1 MATNE
6 KKKKAAEEAE
16 TTQDAAQVNP
26 ATVEQQDAEAT
37 ADATQKAAQEE
48 PAQAAAQTEVVEIK
62 VSDIDESA
70 SIPEKD
76 GNMTLPEVFW
86 GVARSLMRAHGVS
99 VVYRCPKNGYWFINE
114 QYVNEYQL
122 ESGNVVDVYR
132 DEVKALD
139 HDA

>member
-6 KKKKAAEEAE
+6 KKKKAADLE
-16 TTQDAAQVNP
+16 TAQDAAQVNP
-26 ATVEQQDAEAT
+26 ETVEQQDTDTAVDAT
-37 ADATQKAAQEE
+37 ADASTEATQEE
-48 PAQAAAQTEVVEIK
+48 PAQAEVVEIK

-99 VVYRCPKNGYWFINE
+99 QVYRCPINGYWFISE
-114 QYVNEYQL
+114 GYVREYVAK
-122 ESGNVVDVYR
+122 SGNEVETYTN
-132 DEVKALD
+132 EVKVED